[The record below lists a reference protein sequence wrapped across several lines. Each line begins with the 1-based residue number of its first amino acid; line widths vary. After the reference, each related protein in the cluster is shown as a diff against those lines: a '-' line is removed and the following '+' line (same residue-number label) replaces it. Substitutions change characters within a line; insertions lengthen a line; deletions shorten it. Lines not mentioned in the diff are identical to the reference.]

1 MVSKGL
7 KKALL
12 DEMLVVKWPSKVE
25 GEAAGGGGPGSKHGR
40 RRHQRVGWLGGQVV
54 RADGAAADAV
64 FASVCLCGCRQRE
77 REREN
82 ERENER
88 ERERMR
94 ERMRER
100 ERR

>member
-40 RRHQRVGWLGGQVV
+40 RRHQRVRLLRDQVPRLGGNPGPPGK
-54 RADGAAADAV
+54 RAGQ
-64 FASVCLCGCRQRE
+64 SLG
-77 REREN
+77 
-82 ERENER
+82 
-88 ERERMR
+88 
-94 ERMRER
+94 
-100 ERR
+100 